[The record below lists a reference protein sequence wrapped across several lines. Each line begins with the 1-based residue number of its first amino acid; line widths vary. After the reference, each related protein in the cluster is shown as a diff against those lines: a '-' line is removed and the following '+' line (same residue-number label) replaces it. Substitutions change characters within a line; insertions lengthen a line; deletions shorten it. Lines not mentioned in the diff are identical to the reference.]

1 MKDYSK
7 VKFVKPSVDSFFS
20 DGSPYF
26 IKDKVYELD
35 YHGNVL
41 NEAGYTCIIDMDDKS
56 AHLRYKGV
64 FIPCDEN
71 GKELC
76 DG

>member
-7 VKFVKPSVDSFFS
+7 VKFVKPSVDSFFY

-26 IKDKVYELD
+26 IKDKVYELNVF
-35 YHGNVL
+35 GNIL
-41 NEAGYTCIIDMDDKS
+41 NESGYECIINVNEKS
-56 AHLRYKGV
+56 SHLRYKGV

-71 GKELC
+71 GKEL
-76 DG
+76 DNE